1 MGGQMRLVLFGL
13 GWFFVALG
21 VIGIFLPLLPT
32 TPFMI
37 LAAGLFARS
46 SPRFERWLL
55 EHPRFGR
62 PLMDW
67 RQQGAISKRAKTL
80 AVSMMAASFV
90 IMWFFSTAPLFIRI
104 ITGIILAGSAVF
116 VLTRPQPKQPS
127 DKTNTESTPQ

>member
-1 MGGQMRLVLFGL
+1 MRLVLFAL

-55 EHPRFGR
+55 DHPRFGQ

-67 RQQGAISKRAKTL
+67 RKQGAISKRAKIL
-80 AVSMMAASFV
+80 AVLMMAISLGV
-90 IMWFFSTAPLFIRI
+90 MWFFSSAPLWVRI
-104 ITGIILAGSAVF
+104 MTAIILAASATF
-116 VLTRPQPKQPS
+116 VLTRPAPQPAPQP
-127 DKTNTESTPQ
+127 TPQDAPSESRD

>member
-1 MGGQMRLVLFGL
+1 MRLVLFAL

-21 VIGIFLPLLPT
+21 VVGIFLPLLPT

-55 EHPRFGR
+55 DHPRFGK

-67 RQQGAISKRAKTL
+67 RQQGAISRRAKIL

-90 IMWFFSTAPLFIRI
+90 VMWFLSPAPLYVRI
-104 ITGIILAGSAVF
+104 ITGIVLAGSGAF
-116 VLTRPQPKQPS
+116 MLTRPHPKQAS
-127 DKTNTESTPQ
+127 DKTDTESTS